1 MRLFQH
7 IRKELII
14 TGLEAKSKADALLR
28 LTQAFKEAGLIQDEK
43 KLYDSVIA
51 REKLMSTGIGKGLAV
66 AHAASGEMQDIAV
79 AVAILSKELDFQS
92 LDQKPV
98 KVIFMIVVN
107 DQRTDLNLK
116 ALAGISRMVNKTAL
130 LERLESATHSGE
142 VLNIVKEVEGQI
154 PHH

>member
-1 MRLFQH
+1 MKLFQH
-7 IRKELII
+7 IRKDLII
-14 TGLEAKSKADALLR
+14 TGLEAKSKAEALLR
-28 LTQAFKEAGLIQDEK
+28 LTKAFKEAGLIQDED
-43 KLYDSVIA
+43 KLYESVIA
-51 REKLMSTGIGKGLAV
+51 RDKLMSTGIGKGLAV

-130 LERLESATHSGE
+130 LERLESATNSGE
-142 VLNIVKEVEGQI
+142 VLNIIQEIEGQI

>member
-1 MRLFQH
+1 
-7 IRKELII
+7 
-14 TGLEAKSKADALLR
+14 
-28 LTQAFKEAGLIQDEK
+28 
-43 KLYDSVIA
+43 
-51 REKLMSTGIGKGLAV
+51 MSTGIGKGLAV

-130 LERLESATHSGE
+130 LERLESATNSGE
-142 VLNIVKEVEGQI
+142 VLNIIQEIEGQI